1 MCNPHDVNSIKDALM
16 RAVQADRSESARR
29 IGAMRR
35 YLRDHG
41 GRQWASDFLAALAS
55 DEAPMGET
63 A

>member
-1 MCNPHDVNSIKDALM
+1 M
-16 RAVQADRSESARR
+16 RAVQTDRSESARR

-41 GRQWASDFLAALAS
+41 GRQWASDFLAALAT
-55 DEAPMGET
+55 DEAPIGET